1 MLRMAIIN
9 MLAAGLLLSAAAAAQ
24 KDMKATAPEKM
35 MPPGAGEA
43 MRQCDKLAMERH
55 IPMEQHA
62 RFVKDCVAK
71 KMKKAR

>member
-1 MLRMAIIN
+1 MPRMLYAA
-9 MLAAGLLLSAAAAAQ
+9 MLAALVIATPAAAQ

-43 MRQCDKLAMERH
+43 MRQCNKLAMERH

>member
-1 MLRMAIIN
+1 MPRL
-9 MLAAGLLLSAAAAAQ
+9 LCAAMFAALVIATPAAAQ

-43 MRQCDKLAMERH
+43 MRQCDKLAMEQH